1 MSNPNRFDQNPFV
14 PPPGSTELFV
24 VRHGSSAAATEHTPF
39 PLLDGRGNPDLAPAG
54 VTQAAAIADHLAAK
68 AVDAVFVSSLVRT
81 HQTARP
87 LLERI
92 GLEPRV
98 VPELSEVFLGDF
110 EGGEYRIRAARKD
123 PIVER
128 AFAEERWDIIPNAE
142 PADEFAARVA
152 RAMEIVIAATGPS
165 KRAAVFAHGGVIGE
179 ICRQA
184 TGSRPFAFV
193 HSDNASVTQLVVT
206 ASGRTILR
214 AFNETSHLGELRSG
228 DPDFRDHDAA
238 DGPMSDSE

>member
-1 MSNPNRFDQNPFV
+1 MSNPNRFDQHPFA
-14 PPPGSTELFV
+14 PPPGATELFI
-24 VRHGSSAAATEHTPF
+24 VRHGSSAAADPDTPF

-54 VTQAAAIADHLAAK
+54 RKQAEAIGEHLADHEF
-68 AVDAVFVSSLVRT
+68 DAVFVSSLIRT
-81 HQTARP
+81 RQTAQP
-87 LLERI
+87 LLDRI
-92 GLEPRV
+92 GIEPLV

-110 EGGEYRIRAARKD
+110 EGGEYRIRAANKD

-128 AFAEERWDIIPNAE
+128 AFSEERWSVIPGAE
-142 PADEFAARVA
+142 PADEFAARIE
-152 RAMEIVIAATGPS
+152 RAIEIVVSETGPD

-206 ASGRTILR
+206 RQGKPILR
-214 AFNETSHLGELRSG
+214 AFNETSHLVELRAG
-228 DPDFRDHDAA
+228 
-238 DGPMSDSE
+238 SEHT

>member
-1 MSNPNRFDQNPFV
+1 MSNPNRFDQNPFT
-14 PPPGSTELFV
+14 PPPGSTELFI
-24 VRHGSSAAATEHTPF
+24 VRHGSSAAADENIPF

-54 VTQAAAIADHLAAK
+54 VLQAAAIANHLAKEAL
-68 AVDAVFVSSLVRT
+68 DAVFVSSLVRT

-92 GLEPRV
+92 GIEARV

-123 PIVER
+123 PVVER

-152 RAMEIVIAATGPS
+152 GAMEIVVTETGPS

-206 ASGRTILR
+206 ATGRTILR
-214 AFNETSHLGELRSG
+214 AFNETSHLVELRNDAPS
-228 DPDFRDHDAA
+228 FRDHDAS
-238 DGPMSDSE
+238 GWPMSDSE